1 MFSKIA
7 LSLALVL
14 ATASGAM
21 AATKHQVHG
30 KQAAVAKRVP
40 AAAYQAQALDAAPI
54 GKSPSKLYGVVG
66 TPAAVEQPLAFRI
79 QSYAP

>member
-21 AATKHQVHG
+21 AATKHHAHG
-30 KQAAVAKRVP
+30 RQTAVVKQVP
-40 AAAYQAQALDAAPI
+40 AAAYQAQALDVAPI
-54 GKSPSKLYGVVG
+54 GKSPSKFYGAVG
-66 TPAAVEQPLAFRI
+66 TPAAVGQPLSFRI